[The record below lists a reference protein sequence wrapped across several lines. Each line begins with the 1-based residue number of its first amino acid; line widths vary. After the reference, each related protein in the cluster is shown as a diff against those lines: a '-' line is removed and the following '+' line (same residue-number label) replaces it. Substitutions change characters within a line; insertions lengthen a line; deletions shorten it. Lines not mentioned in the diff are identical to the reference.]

1 MRTRSTWAGVLLL
14 FVLAGGVV
22 AGVQFPAHKGV
33 GPHGLFDEVLD
44 VNVRDGLVY
53 YRALKSDRGKLG
65 RYLASL
71 DVPPATYEGWSRD
84 DKIAFWINAYNAFV
98 LDTVI
103 DHYPIRGK
111 SPQYPPNSIRQIPG
125 AFDKLTHRA
134 AGRAVT
140 LDEIETTILPAFRD
154 PRLYL
159 ALGRGALDSGR
170 LRSESFAGSTLE
182 SQLTSVVAEVATRGR
197 YVRVDETTNRLGI
210 SAIFGW
216 REAEFAAAYAGAAN
230 GSFSKRSPIE
240 RAVVALIQPHL
251 YSSERDF
258 LTRNAFEVSYLPFNW
273 ALNDLTGGRP
283 D

>member
-1 MRTRSTWAGVLLL
+1 MRTSSTWAGVLLV
-14 FVLAGGVV
+14 FVLAGG
-22 AGVQFPAHKGV
+22 GVSGGQFPAHQGV
-33 GPHGLFDEVLD
+33 GVHGLFDEVLD

-53 YRALKSDRGKLG
+53 YRALKSDRGKLN

-71 DVPPATYEGWSRD
+71 DVSPATYEGWSRD

-103 DHYPIRGK
+103 DNYPIRGK

-154 PRLYL
+154 PRFYL

-170 LRSESFAGSTLE
+170 LRSESYAGSTLE

-197 YVRVDETTNRLGI
+197 YIKVEETTNRLGI

-216 REAEFAAAYAGAAN
+216 REAEFAAAYAAAAN
-230 GSFSKRSPIE
+230 GAFSKRSPIE

-258 LTRNAFEVSYLPFNW
+258 LAKNIFEVSYLPFNW